1 MRGLALALGA
11 VCLGASVWAE
21 ALPASMRVWPTPQ
34 EASLTGGESFARP
47 KAVALVPAD
56 GFDAEAQAALSAAF
70 TVDAAAGYALSWT
83 VDASLPKEGYALTV
97 RADGATL
104 AAADGRGFF
113 YGVQTL
119 RQLLAAETCR
129 GVTVKDWPDV
139 PFRGVVEGFYGQPWS
154 FEARKRMFAFMG
166 EQKMNTYIYGPKDDP
181 YHGFGPKWRDP
192 YPEAKGRE
200 IAELA
205 RVAHANKVNFVWAVH
220 PGKDIHWQ
228 DDSDIKACLAKF
240 ELMYALGVRAFAVF
254 FDDIS
259 GEGTRAEKQIALLN
273 TLNREFVRKKGDVAP
288 LIMCPTDYAA
298 AWAKGTYL
306 ERLGAGLDPDIQVM
320 WTGDA
325 VCADITKGTVEHVTP
340 RIRRKPF
347 IWWNWPVCDYCKP
360 HLLMGRCYGND
371 PTNGP
376 RYGGFV
382 SNPMDKPE
390 ASKVPLFGVAAYAWN
405 PDDFDSDQ
413 AWRDS
418 IRRLFPEVAA
428 SVQTLADHNS
438 SQGPK
443 AEGFNREESVAVAP
457 VVARLTAALD
467 AGQPPEADDVAAL
480 TREFRRISLAGV
492 DIVAN
497 CQNRLFVE
505 EVRDWADGM
514 MAFGVAGAA
523 ATQALGGQL
532 PPQEA
537 LAAIRAWRDQRRV
550 LSERH
555 AAKPFSEGIVLS
567 SRVLAPYL
575 DKAEAALRRMAER

>member
-1 MRGLALALGA
+1 MMRGLCITVAA
-11 VCLGASVWAE
+11 VCAGMTVWAE
-21 ALPASMRVWPTPQ
+21 ALPETVRVWPTPQ
-34 EASLTGGESFARP
+34 EVEVEGDTFARP
-47 KAVALVPAD
+47 KAIALVPAD
-56 GFDAEAQAALSAAF
+56 GFDAEAQAALAATFKVESTATF
-70 TVDAAAGYALSWT
+70 TVTWKE
-83 VDASLPKEGYALTV
+83 DASLPKEGYTLTV
-97 RADGATL
+97 DAGGADL

-119 RQLLAAETCR
+119 RQLLAAEECH
-129 GVTVKDWPDV
+129 GVTIKDWPDV

-192 YPEAKGRE
+192 YPEAKGKE

-220 PGKDIHWQ
+220 PGRDIHWK

-298 AWAKGTYL
+298 AWAKSNYL
-306 ERLGAGLDPDIQVM
+306 EKLGAGLDPDIQVM

-325 VCADITKGTVEHVTP
+325 VCADITQGTVEHVSP

-390 ASKVPLFGVAAYAWN
+390 ASKVPLFGVAAYTWN
-405 PDDFDSDQ
+405 PDDFDSEQ

-418 IRRLFPEVAA
+418 IKRLFPEVAA

-443 AEGFNREESVAVAP
+443 AEGFNREESVSIAP
-457 VVARLTAALD
+457 IVARVLAAVE
-467 AGQPPEADDVAAL
+467 AGETPEEADVAAL
-480 TREFRRISLAGV
+480 TDEFRRISLAGI
-492 DIVAN
+492 DIIAN
-497 CQNRLFVE
+497 CKNRLFVE
-505 EVRDWADGM
+505 EVYDWADGM
-514 MAFGVAGAA
+514 MAFGNAGAA

-532 PPQEA
+532 PPAAA
-537 LAAIRAWRDQRRV
+537 LAAIRAWRDQQRV

-575 DKAEAALRRMAER
+575 DKAEAALRKVAEE